1 MICAQSGNYRGPIGL
16 LTFGCGRSDGMGM
29 ASQVLRKDVERRFL
43 LRHFEHRPYQVG
55 KERSSITADTP
66 PPEAWLYFALAFV
79 GGYGDAASVILA
91 KTFTGHVTGSLVLAA
106 IAIAAHGWS
115 ALVTHLSAVLFFL
128 VGVISSVLIDRALA
142 AWPFLES
149 LPTVLSLEV
158 VLTMIAYLVFAARAA
173 DPRVEIF
180 VVCMS
185 LALGMQNGA
194 FQRTGGISVHT
205 TYLTGMITSL
215 TTAEA
220 KKTQIMATRD
230 PKLKLLYG
238 IWLAFFLGG
247 ALGAAMALRFK
258 EASILG
264 ATFLLLMILICRMRL
279 RPRGSL
285 SNR

>member
-1 MICAQSGNYRGPIGL
+1 MIYAQSGNYRGPIGL

-43 LRHFEHRPYQVG
+43 LHNLDHRVYQVE
-55 KERSSITADTP
+55 KEPSSITADTP

-115 ALVTHLSAVLFFL
+115 ALVAHLSAVLFFL

-142 AWPFLES
+142 AWPFLKS

-158 VLTMIAYLVFAARAA
+158 VLTMIAYLVFAARAP
-173 DPRVEIF
+173 PRVEIF

-215 TTAEA
+215 MTAEA

-247 ALGAAMALRFK
+247 AMGAAMALRFK